1 MRLMAET
8 RMDED
13 EEYRRIKAKLDKG
26 ETLEEGSN
34 WCKKHQPQHFLYFF
48 PLPQGHG
55 SFLPALTFSPC
66 FDDT

>member
-26 ETLEEGSN
+26 ETLEESDLM
-34 WCKKHQPQHFLYFF
+34 KLI
-48 PLPQGHG
+48 
-55 SFLPALTFSPC
+55 FLPLMKSKQIEA
-66 FDDT
+66 